1 MAQLEDVEERMRS
14 AVLGALKIEAM
25 GMSHDEVAH
34 LLLEAM
40 DDGELRVRVREL
52 QTGVRECELT
62 CQ

>member
-1 MAQLEDVEERMRS
+1 MARLEDVDEGMRA
-14 AVLGALKIEAM
+14 AVLEALKVEAR

>member
-1 MAQLEDVEERMRS
+1 MAQLEDVEERYRG
-14 AVLGALKIEAM
+14 AVLGALELEAQ
-25 GMSHDEVAH
+25 GMSTIEVAH

-40 DDGELRVRVREL
+40 ELRVREL